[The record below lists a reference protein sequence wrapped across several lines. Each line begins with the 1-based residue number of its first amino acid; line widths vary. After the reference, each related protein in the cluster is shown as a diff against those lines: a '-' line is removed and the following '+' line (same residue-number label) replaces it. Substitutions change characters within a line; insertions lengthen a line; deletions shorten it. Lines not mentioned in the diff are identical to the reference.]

1 MNTPVNRDSSLIR
14 LTEELYSIQ
23 VGSVQ
28 EFERQHKDP
37 VVNLVLTSVNGDR
50 YFLKQIQ
57 PHSMRP
63 ELEEIYSRL
72 GGLKTEGYRL
82 ILPLLAESGK
92 ALFEHQGVP
101 FVLMKF
107 EEITPFSS
115 SRVAC
120 AQMLSIL
127 SDFHAKVS
135 GFPIERQSHRTFEG
149 WLRRGSEQ
157 IRTRFGDGM
166 PFIAHLEEYLR
177 ERFPAFTFREGIIH
191 WDVHRHNFG
200 IGTSGELL
208 ILVFD
213 LLQPGALACD
223 LLLLA
228 PIYRDH
234 EQSVISIAETV
245 LDLVLSE
252 VKKVTLIRPGSAAA
266 AFGRRD
272 LKFLVGRR
280 LMMDVWD
287 WSEVD
292 ARKNE
297 VSDYLKEI
305 EIWVKS
311 T

>member
-1 MNTPVNRDSSLIR
+1 MDNPLSRDSTLFR

-23 VGSVQ
+23 VESVQ
-28 EFERQHKDP
+28 DFERQHKDP
-37 VVNLVLTSVNGDR
+37 VVNLVLTSGEGDR

-72 GGLKTEGYRL
+72 GGLKTDGYRL
-82 ILPLLAESGK
+82 ILPLIAKSGK

-107 EEITPFSS
+107 EEIAPFSS
-115 SRVAC
+115 ARVDC
-120 AQMLSIL
+120 SKMISIL

-135 GFPIERQSHRTFEG
+135 AFPIQRQSHRSFEG
-149 WLRRGSEQ
+149 WLRRGPEQ
-157 IRTRFGDGM
+157 IRKRFGDGM
-166 PFIAHLEEYLR
+166 PFVSHLEDYLR
-177 ERFPAFTFREGIIH
+177 ERLPAFTFREGIIH

-200 IGTSGELL
+200 IGTRGELL
-208 ILVFD
+208 ILDFD

-223 LLLLA
+223 LLLLV
-228 PIYRDH
+228 PIYRDQ
-234 EQSVISIAETV
+234 EQRVISIAETV

-252 VKKVTLIRPGSAAA
+252 LKKVILIRPGSDGSE
-266 AFGRRD
+266 FGRQD
-272 LKFLVGRR
+272 LKYLVGRR

-287 WSEVD
+287 WPEVD

-297 VSDYLKEI
+297 VVDYLKEI
-305 EIWVKS
+305 EIWVER